1 MYFTKEEGDL
11 EWYWDQWNVGVYR
24 LLHFLFALIMTFDL
38 FIEFHV
44 AYFEKG
50 SYVTDKT
57 KVYMH
62 YLKNGFVF
70 DFIPL
75 LIVYLCNVSTII
87 N

>member
-1 MYFTKEEGDL
+1 
-11 EWYWDQWNVGVYR
+11 
-24 LLHFLFALIMTFDL
+24 MTLDL

-57 KVYMH
+57 MVYMH
-62 YLKNGFVF
+62 YLKNGFIF

-75 LIVYLCNVSTII
+75 LIVYLCNLSYII